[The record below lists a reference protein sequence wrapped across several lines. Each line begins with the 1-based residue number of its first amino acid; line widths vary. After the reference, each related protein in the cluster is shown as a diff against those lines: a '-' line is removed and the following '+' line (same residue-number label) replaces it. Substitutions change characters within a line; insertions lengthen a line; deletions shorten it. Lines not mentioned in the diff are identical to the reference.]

1 MLDRKRVEKVRYYLE
16 MVINRQ
22 DIMKD
27 FYKNDIFSL

>member
-1 MLDRKRVEKVRYYLE
+1 MLNRKQVEKVRYYLE

-27 FYKNDIFSL
+27 FYNE

>member
-1 MLDRKRVEKVRYYLE
+1 MLNRKQVKKVRYYLE

-27 FYKNDIFSL
+27 FYNE

>member
-1 MLDRKRVEKVRYYLE
+1 MLDRKQVEKVRYYLE

-27 FYKNDIFSL
+27 FYKNKIFSL

>member
-1 MLDRKRVEKVRYYLE
+1 MSNRKQVKKVRYYLE

-27 FYKNDIFSL
+27 FYNE

>member
-27 FYKNDIFSL
+27 FYKNEIFSL

>member
-1 MLDRKRVEKVRYYLE
+1 MLDRKQVEKVRYYLE

-27 FYKNDIFSL
+27 FYKNEIFSL